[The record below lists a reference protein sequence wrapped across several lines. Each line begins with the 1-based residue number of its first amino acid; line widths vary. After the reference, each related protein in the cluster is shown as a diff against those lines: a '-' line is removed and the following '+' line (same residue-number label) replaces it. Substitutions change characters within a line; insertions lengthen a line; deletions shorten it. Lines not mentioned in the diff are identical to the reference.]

1 MPAWLDE
8 VRTLVLFLGW
18 FNALLSI
25 VLSEHHLILL
35 ILLLFMHEIHQFHEV
50 NCGLVVLLAGEALL
64 LLLLAQWNAWLVF
77 TNK

>member
-1 MPAWLDE
+1 MSTWLNE
-8 VRTLVLFLGW
+8 VRTFVLFLSR
-18 FNALLSI
+18 FNALLPI
-25 VLSEHHLILL
+25 VLPEHHLILL

-50 NCGLVVLLAGEALL
+50 NCSLVVLLAGEALL